1 MRFEGRAKNPLKR
14 WKLIDMDIESREM
27 WVEYSK
33 AKDEAFLYTDIP
45 EAPRYTVEADDKR
58 RARLNRICHVLDQI
72 PYKHVI
78 PGKIKRPKRKEP
90 GEYQRPPQSNLHCG
104 AEKY

>member
-1 MRFEGRAKNPLKR
+1 MGRVLQGRGLP
-14 WKLIDMDIESREM
+14 IHQYSRG
-27 WVEYSK
+27 
-33 AKDEAFLYTDIP
+33 
-45 EAPRYTVEADDKR
+45 APYTVEADDKR
-58 RARLNRICHVLDQI
+58 RVRLNRICDVLDQI

-78 PGKIKRPKRKEP
+78 PGKIKRPKRKEQ

>member
-1 MRFEGRAKNPLKR
+1 MGKKNRKSDAGYVGRVLQGRGLP
-14 WKLIDMDIESREM
+14 IHQYSRG
-27 WVEYSK
+27 
-33 AKDEAFLYTDIP
+33 
-45 EAPRYTVEADDKR
+45 APYTVEADDKR
-58 RARLNRICHVLDQI
+58 RVRLNRICYLLDPI

-78 PGKIKRPKRKEP
+78 PGKIKRPKRKEQ

>member
-1 MRFEGRAKNPLKR
+1 MHRY
-14 WKLIDMDIESREM
+14 SRG
-27 WVEYSK
+27 
-33 AKDEAFLYTDIP
+33 
-45 EAPRYTVEADDKR
+45 APYTVEADDKR
-58 RARLNRICHVLDQI
+58 RVRLNPICHVLDQI

-78 PGKIKRPKRKEP
+78 PGKIKRPKRKEQ

>member
-1 MRFEGRAKNPLKR
+1 MTRAIVGPNKNPLKR
-14 WKLIDMDIESREM
+14 WKLSDMDIESRDM
-27 WVEYSK
+27 WVEYS
-33 AKDEAFLYTDIP
+33 KDEAFLYTNIP
-45 EAPRYTVEADDKR
+45 AVPRYTVEADDKR
-58 RARLNRICHVLDQI
+58 RVRLNRICHVLDPI

-78 PGKIKRPKRKEP
+78 PAKIKRPKRKEQ

>member
-1 MRFEGRAKNPLKR
+1 
-14 WKLIDMDIESREM
+14 MDIESRDM

-33 AKDEAFLYTDIP
+33 AKDEAFLYNDIP

-58 RARLNRICHVLDQI
+58 RARLNRICYVLDQI

-78 PGKIKRPKRKEP
+78 PGKIKRPKRKEQ